1 MPRRGSV
8 ALARSIEFFTII
20 TAAYFGYSLTLGF
33 GFLGHGYFLGWLGAF
48 MLVVCAFAAVLLVS
62 VLVKPD

>member
-8 ALARSIEFFTII
+8 ALARSIELFTII

-33 GFLGHGYFLGWLGAF
+33 GFPGHDSFLGWFGAF
-48 MLVVCAFAAVLLVS
+48 MLVVSAFASVLFLS
-62 VLVKPD
+62 VLVEPD